1 MSEKTYEDCY
11 LGEIR
16 LLLPAFIGST
26 DQILTSELPEAGAG
40 PRRSIP
46 SRHLIFSIV
55 AIAIFM
61 TSIDSTIVAT
71 ALLAIHDSLRSSIN
85 WSGWTITIYS
95 LGMVIA
101 FPTAGRFSDQYGRR
115 RIFLMGVAL
124 FTISSFLCGF
134 ASNIYVLVIF
144 RGFQA
149 LGGGAITPS
158 AAGLVADHFGRDRD
172 RAIGMFGTIA
182 ASGQVVG
189 PILGGLFV
197 DLLSWRWI
205 FFVNVP
211 LGIAIILLIFKFIPE
226 SRTTSKT
233 RVDLRGVL
241 LMAGV
246 ILAANFGVTL
256 LGNPHVS
263 ISDPS
268 FVFPELF
275 AIVFLYLFIRHEK
288 TAESPFIPIR
298 LLRERSFAV
307 VNLINFLW
315 GVVGFGLA
323 SLVPLY
329 AEQRYHL
336 VALNAGTLLTARGLG
351 TILMGTVAALLLRRT
366 GYRLPM
372 IIGYTFVAIGIFL
385 ISISPRLGMGPYL
398 WLSIGAGFTGL
409 GTGFANP
416 ASRNASLQLAPND
429 VAAISGL
436 RQMFLYIGII
446 FSVSIISAFLNRS
459 PNPGLTQAHIYWVV
473 VGLILVV
480 MLPLVMRVPEHKGE
494 W

>member
-1 MSEKTYEDCY
+1 
-11 LGEIR
+11 
-16 LLLPAFIGST
+16 
-26 DQILTSELPEAGAG
+26 LTFELPEVGT
-40 PRRSIP
+40 RRSRPSP
-46 SRHLIFSIV
+46 SRHLIFVIV

-71 ALLAIHDSLRSSIN
+71 ALLSIHDSLRSSIN

-101 FPTAGRFSDQYGRR
+101 LPTAGRFSDQFGRR
-115 RIFLMGVAL
+115 RIFLLGIAL
-124 FTISSFLCGF
+124 FTVSSFLCGF
-134 ASNIYVLVIF
+134 ASDIYVLVVF

-211 LGIAIILLIFKFIPE
+211 LGIAIMLLIFRFVPE
-226 SRTTSKT
+226 SQTTSKS

-241 LMAGV
+241 LIAGML
-246 ILAANFGVTL
+246 LAGNFGVTL
-256 LGNPHVS
+256 LGNPRVS
-263 ISDPS
+263 IFDPS
-268 FVFPELF
+268 FVVPELL
-275 AIVFLYLFIRHEK
+275 AAAFLYLFIRYER
-288 TAESPFIPIR
+288 TADAPFIPIR
-298 LLRERSFAV
+298 LLQERSFAV
-307 VNLINFLW
+307 VNLLNFLW
-315 GVVGFGLA
+315 GIAGFGVA

-329 AEQRYHL
+329 AEERYHF
-336 VALNAGTLLTARGLG
+336 VALSAGTLLTARGVG
-351 TILMGTVAALLLRRT
+351 SILMGIVAALLLRRT

-372 IIGYTFVAIGIFL
+372 IVGYTFVAFGIFL
-385 ISISPRLGMGPYL
+385 ISISPRFGTGPYL

-409 GTGFANP
+409 GTGIANP

-429 VAAISGL
+429 VAVVSGL

-446 FSVSIISAFLNRS
+446 FSVSIVSAILNRS
-459 PNPGLTQAHIYWVV
+459 PDPGLSQAHIYWVI
-473 VGLILVV
+473 VGLIVLVT
-480 MLPLVMRVPEHKGE
+480 LPLVMLVPEHKGN